1 MPRIS
6 SFYGIAIYMYWN
18 EADHSA
24 AHVHAHRAGQRAS
37 ISVDG
42 TLLAGALEPR
52 PLGLVREWLELH
64 RVEIVAN
71 WERAR
76 RLETLLPIAPLP

>member
-1 MPRIS
+1 MSTP
-6 SFYGIAIYMYWN
+6 
-18 EADHSA
+18 
-24 AHVHAHRAGQRAS
+24 HRAGQRAS

-42 TLLAGALEPR
+42 ALLAGALEPR

-64 RVEIVAN
+64 RTEIMAN

>member
-6 SFYGIAIYMYWN
+6 AFYGIAIYMYWN
-18 EADHSA
+18 EGDHA
-24 AHVHAHRAGQRAS
+24 TPHFHAHQGGQRAS

-42 TLLAGALEPR
+42 GILAGALEAR
-52 PLGLVREWLELH
+52 ALSRAREWAGLH
-64 RVEIVAN
+64 RGELLAN

-76 RLETLLPIAPLP
+76 RFEPLEAIAPLP

>member
-18 EADHSA
+18 EADHSVP
-24 AHVHAHRAGQRAS
+24 HVHAHRAGQRVS

-52 PLGLVREWLELH
+52 PLGLVREWVNLH
-64 RVEIVAN
+64 RREILAN

-76 RLETLLPIAPLP
+76 RLETLQAIAPLP

>member
-1 MPRIS
+1 
-6 SFYGIAIYMYWN
+6 MYWN
-18 EADHSA
+18 EADHSVP
-24 AHVHAHRAGQRAS
+24 HVHAHRAGQRAS

-52 PLGLVREWLELH
+52 PLGLVREWIELH
-64 RVEIVAN
+64 RVEIVGN